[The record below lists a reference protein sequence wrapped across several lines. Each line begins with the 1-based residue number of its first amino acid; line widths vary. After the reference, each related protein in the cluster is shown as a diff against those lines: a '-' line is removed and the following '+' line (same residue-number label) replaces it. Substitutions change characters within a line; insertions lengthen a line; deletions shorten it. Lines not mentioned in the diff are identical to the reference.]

1 MQYAGVHWPQLNC
14 HNCQEI
20 KVHLRVTDFV
30 YSQHVI
36 GRPLAQ
42 MPLKWSRSRDF
53 KSKEG
58 GVRVCGDAVQRYFW
72 CGFAEI
78 FILTCGIAVLQ
89 N

>member
-1 MQYAGVHWPQLNC
+1 MNISLKTSDPASRQTLFFFS
-14 HNCQEI
+14 
-20 KVHLRVTDFV
+20 LRSSGNEPINSYTIV
-30 YSQHVI
+30 
-36 GRPLAQ
+36 
-42 MPLKWSRSRDF
+42 
-53 KSKEG
+53 EG